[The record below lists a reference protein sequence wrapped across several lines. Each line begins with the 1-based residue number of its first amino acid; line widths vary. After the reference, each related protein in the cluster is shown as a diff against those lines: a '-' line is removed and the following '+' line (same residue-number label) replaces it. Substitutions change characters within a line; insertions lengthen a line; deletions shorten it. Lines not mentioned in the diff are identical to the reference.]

1 MSASSHQ
8 LTRKQTGGC
17 RPNPLISWHASNV
30 RSWRKAE
37 IVRLLPNRVG
47 MGAGARQ
54 NKIIAVD
61 FVE

>member
-8 LTRKQTGGC
+8 LTRKRTGGC

-47 MGAGARQ
+47 MGFSTSQ
-54 NKIIAVD
+54 NKIVAVD
-61 FVE
+61 LVQ